1 MKQNYFMGL
10 IACAALTMTGC
21 SNDEINAPQQSQGN
35 NAIEF
40 STYLGRNAQ
49 GSRGTETNDA
59 SIKSENGGFGVLAYY
74 TEQKNFADA
83 NNNKPNFMWNQKVT
97 YNGTNWEYTPVKY
110 WPTKVGDKV
119 SFFAYA
125 PYVEGG
131 DANGIV
137 LSKNNATG
145 APTATITLPDD
156 ASKTI
161 DFVAAVQMNKT
172 YNDSAKANNNV
183 SFTLLHE
190 MTRVK
195 VQAKLDKSVYDTSSD
210 PKHKTF
216 VVIKNV
222 TFNNKGQFYK
232 SGTYTFSTDDKK
244 RGTWTTTNNATANA
258 STYTLDLNGVLNT
271 KTITAATATDAAAT
285 GASANSNYK
294 TGVKGLKL
302 VDTTAKDLFKNSE
315 YLFLIP
321 VSANNGDGLTDGK
334 ATATIEYDIVTED
347 SNLVKGYS
355 CTSAT
360 KTVLLPA
367 GTLKQGI
374 SYNYIFT
381 IKLDEIVLN
390 ATVNDWDAASNSN
403 IDVPYTP
410 DDATK
415 QN

>member
-49 GSRGTETNDA
+49 GSRGTETSTT
-59 SIKSENGGFGVLAYY
+59 SIQTSGFGVLAYY
-74 TEQKNFADA
+74 TEQDNFADT
-83 NNNKPNFMWNQKVT
+83 NKPNFMWNQKVT
-97 YNGTNWEYTPVKY
+97 YSNSAWSYTPVKY
-110 WPTKVGDKV
+110 WPTKVKDKV

-125 PYVEGG
+125 PYVADGN
-131 DANGIV
+131 ANNIV
-137 LSKNNATG
+137 LSGKSAIGT
-145 APTATITLPDD
+145 PTATITLPDD
-156 ASKTI
+156 PSQTI

-183 SFTLLHE
+183 RFTLLHE

-195 VQAKLDKSVYDTSSD
+195 VQAKLDKSVYSDTD
-210 PKHKTF
+210 DKHKTF

-222 TFNNKGQFYK
+222 TFNDKGQFYK
-232 SGTYTFSTDDKK
+232 SGKYTFSTTDGE
-244 RGTWTTTNNATANA
+244 RGTWTTTANA
-258 STYTLDLNGVLNT
+258 STSTYTLDLNGVLNT
-271 KTITAATATDAAAT
+271 KLITVD
-285 GASANSNYK
+285 GAKGENHHSGNYEE
-294 TGVKGLKL
+294 GVNGVRL
-302 VDTTAKDLFKNSE
+302 VDDTAKDLFKDSE

-347 SNLVKGYS
+347 SKLVAGYS

-390 ATVNDWDAASNSN
+390 ATVKDWDAASNSN
-403 IDVPYTP
+403 INVPYSP

-415 QN
+415 KN

>member
-49 GSRGTETNDA
+49 GSRGTETSTT
-59 SIKSENGGFGVLAYY
+59 SIQTSGFGVLAYY
-74 TEQKNFADA
+74 TEKTDFAEA
-83 NNNKPNFMWNQKVT
+83 NKPNFMWNQKVT
-97 YNGTNWEYTPVKY
+97 YDKTNTNWEYTPIKY

-125 PYVEGG
+125 PYVE
-131 DANGIV
+131 NGKNTVIE
-137 LSKNNATG
+137 LSGKSTTG
-145 APTATITLPDD
+145 TPTATITLPDNP
-156 ASKTI
+156 SQTI

-172 YNDSAKANNNV
+172 HDKGTNV
-183 SFTLLHE
+183 SFKLLHE

-195 VQAKLDKSVYDTSSD
+195 VQAKLDKSVYSDTD
-210 PKHKTF
+210 DKYKTF

-222 TFNNKGQFYK
+222 TFNDKGQFYK
-232 SGTYTFSTDDKK
+232 SGKYTFSTTDGE
-244 RGTWTTTNNATANA
+244 RGTWTTTANA

-271 KTITAATATDAAAT
+271 ELIKAN
-285 GASANSNYK
+285 GAKGANHSGDYK
-294 TGVKGLKL
+294 TGVQGLKL
-302 VDTTAKDLFKNSE
+302 VDNTAKDLFKNSE

-321 VSANNGDGLTDGK
+321 VSANNENGLTEGN

-347 SNLVKGYS
+347 SNLVAGYS

-390 ATVNDWDAASNSN
+390 ATVNEWDETASSN
-403 IDVPYTP
+403 DGIDIPYSP

-415 QN
+415 KN

>member
-1 MKQNYFMGL
+1 MKQNYFIGL

-49 GSRGTETNDA
+49 GSRGTETSTT
-59 SIKSENGGFGVLAYY
+59 SIQTSGFGVLAYY
-74 TEQKNFADA
+74 TGQTDFA
-83 NNNKPNFMWNQKVT
+83 NTNKPNFMWNQQVT
-97 YNGTNWEYTPVKY
+97 YDKTNKNWEYTPVKY
-110 WPTKVGDKV
+110 WPTKVSDKV

-125 PYVEGG
+125 PYVAG
-131 DANGIV
+131 DNAKGIV
-137 LSKNNATG
+137 LSGNSVAG

-156 ASKTI
+156 PSETI

-172 YNDSAKANNNV
+172 HDNSASAKNNV
-183 SFTLLHE
+183 SFNLKHE

-195 VQAKLDKSVYDTSSD
+195 VQAKLDKSVYSDTD
-210 PKHKTF
+210 NKHKTF

-222 TFNNKGQFYK
+222 TFNDKGQFYK
-232 SGTYTFSTDDKK
+232 SGKYTFSTTDGE
-244 RGTWTTTNNATANA
+244 RGTWTPTANA

-271 KTITAATATDAAAT
+271 ELIKVDDAKVENHHS
-285 GASANSNYK
+285 GNYEE
-294 TGVKGLKL
+294 GVNGVRL
-302 VDTTAKDLFKNSE
+302 VDDTAKDLFKGSE

-321 VSANNGDGLTDGK
+321 VSANNGNGLTDGN

-347 SNLVKGYS
+347 SNLVAGYS

-390 ATVNDWDAASNSN
+390 ATVNEWDTASDSN
-403 IDVPYTP
+403 IDVPYSP

>member
-10 IACAALTMTGC
+10 IACAALTMTSC

-49 GSRGTETNDA
+49 GSRGTETSTT
-59 SIKSENGGFGVLAYY
+59 SIQNSGFGVLAYY
-74 TEQKNFADA
+74 TENANFSADT
-83 NNNKPNFMWNQKVT
+83 NKPNFMWNQKIT
-97 YNGTNWEYTPVKY
+97 YSNSAWSYTPVKY

-137 LSKNNATG
+137 LSKNNVTG
-145 APTATITLPDD
+145 APTATITLPEDP
-156 ASKTI
+156 AQTI

-172 YNDSAKANNNV
+172 HKNSTNV
-183 SFTLLHE
+183 SFKLLHE

-195 VQAKLDKSVYDTSSD
+195 IQAKLDKSVYDASD

-222 TFNNKGQFYK
+222 TFNDKGQFYK
-232 SGTYTFSTDDKK
+232 SGKYTFSTNDSI
-244 RGTWTTTNNATANA
+244 RGTWTPTANTTA
-258 STYTLDLNGVLNT
+258 YSLDLNKVM
-271 KTITAATATDAAAT
+271 KKETIKVT
-285 GASANSNYK
+285 SA
-294 TGVKGLKL
+294 KGKSGSGDYQKGEDGIKL
-302 VDTTAKDLFKNSE
+302 VNTDPVPLFKDDQ

-321 VSANNGDGLTDGK
+321 VASLTDGK

-347 SNLVKGYS
+347 SKLAVGYS
-355 CTSAT
+355 CTNAT

-390 ATVNDWDAASNSN
+390 AEVKGWDETASDSN
-403 IDVPYTP
+403 INVPYSP

>member
-1 MKQNYFMGL
+1 MKQNYFIGL

-49 GSRGTETNDA
+49 GSRGTETDSN
-59 SIKSENGGFGVLAYY
+59 SIKNSGFGVLAYY
-74 TEQKNFADA
+74 TEQTDFADT
-83 NNNKPNFMWNQKVT
+83 NKPNFMWNQKVT
-97 YNGTNWEYTPVKY
+97 HNGTNWEYTPVKY
-110 WPTKVGDKV
+110 WPTKVKDKV

-125 PYVEGG
+125 PYVENGN
-131 DANGIV
+131 ANGIV
-137 LSKNNATG
+137 LSGNSETG

-156 ASKTI
+156 PSKTI

-172 YNDSAKANNNV
+172 HDNSESANNDV
-183 SFTLLHE
+183 SFILKHE

-195 VQAKLDKSVYDTSSD
+195 VQAKLDKSVYSD
-210 PKHKTF
+210 DAKHKTF
-216 VVIKNV
+216 VVIKKV
-222 TFNNKGQFYK
+222 KFNDKGQFYK
-232 SGTYTFSTDDKK
+232 SGKYTFSTTNKE
-244 RGTWTTTNNATANA
+244 RGTWATTANATA
-258 STYTLDLNGVLNT
+258 YTLDLNGVLNT
-271 KTITAATATDAAAT
+271 ELIKADGAKKKTDS
-285 GASANSNYK
+285 GDYM
-294 TGVKGLKL
+294 TGVNGLKL
-302 VDTTAKDLFKNSE
+302 VDTTAKDLFKNNE

-321 VSANNGDGLTDGK
+321 VSANNEDGLTDGK

-347 SNLVKGYS
+347 SKLAAGYS

-381 IKLDEIVLN
+381 IKLDEIVLD
-390 ATVNDWDAASNSN
+390 ATVNDWDKASDSK
-403 IDVPYTP
+403 IDVPYSP

>member
-21 SNDEINAPQQSQGN
+21 SNDEINVPQQSQGN

-40 STYLGRNAQ
+40 STYIGRNAQ
-49 GSRGTETNDA
+49 GSRSTETNTD
-59 SIKSENGGFGVLAYY
+59 SIKKSGFGVLAYY
-74 TEQKNFADA
+74 TEQKNFG

-97 YNGTNWEYTPVKY
+97 YSNSAWSYTPVKY

-125 PYVEGG
+125 PYVANGN
-131 DANGIV
+131 ANGIV
-137 LSKNNATG
+137 LSKNDETG

-156 ASKTI
+156 PSKTI

-172 YNDSAKANNNV
+172 HDNRATANNNV

-195 VQAKLDKSVYDTSSD
+195 VQAKLDKSVYSDTD
-210 PKHKTF
+210 DKYKTF

-222 TFNNKGQFYK
+222 TFNDKGQFYK
-232 SGTYTFSTDDKK
+232 SGKYTFSTTDGE
-244 RGTWTTTNNATANA
+244 RGIWTPTANA
-258 STYTLDLNGVLNT
+258 STYTLDLNGVLNKT
-271 KTITAATATDAAAT
+271 KITAKGANGATTS
-285 GASANSNYK
+285 GNYQA
-294 TGVKGLKL
+294 GVDGIKL
-302 VDTTAKDLFKNSE
+302 TKKDKPEDLFKTND
-315 YLFLIP
+315 YLYLIP
-321 VSANNGDGLTDGK
+321 VSVNNGNGLTDGK

-347 SNLVKGYS
+347 SKLVAGYS

-360 KTVLLPA
+360 KTVLLPE

-390 ATVNDWDAASNSN
+390 ATVNEWDKPSDSN
-403 IDVPYTP
+403 INIPYSP

-415 QN
+415 KN

>member
-1 MKQNYFMGL
+1 MKQNYFIGL

-59 SIKSENGGFGVLAYY
+59 SIKSENAGFGVLAYY
-74 TEQKNFADA
+74 TKQDDFNIKNHT
-83 NNNKPNFMWNQKVT
+83 PNFMWNQQVT
-97 YNGTNWEYTPVKY
+97 YSNSAWSYAPVKY

-125 PYVEGG
+125 PYVAGG
-131 DANGIV
+131 SANGIV
-137 LSKNNATG
+137 LSGNSATG

-156 ASKTI
+156 PSQTI

-172 YNDSAKANNNV
+172 HDNSDNANNNV

-195 VQAKLDKSVYDTSSD
+195 VQAKLDKSVYDASD

-232 SGTYTFSTDDKK
+232 SGIYTFSKTDGE
-244 RGTWTTTNNATANA
+244 RGTWTTTDNATAY
-258 STYTLDLNGVLNT
+258 SLDLNKVM
-271 KTITAATATDAAAT
+271 KKETIKVT
-285 GASANSNYK
+285 SA
-294 TGVKGLKL
+294 KGKSGSGDYQKGEDGIKL
-302 VDTTAKDLFKNSE
+302 VNTDTVSLFKDDQ

-321 VSANNGDGLTDGK
+321 VASLTDGK

-347 SNLVKGYS
+347 SKLAVGYS
-355 CTSAT
+355 CTNAT

-390 ATVNDWDAASNSN
+390 AEVKRWDETASDSN
-403 IDVPYTP
+403 INVPYSP

>member
-49 GSRGTETNDA
+49 GSRGTETNTD
-59 SIKSENGGFGVLAYY
+59 SIKANGFGVLAYY
-74 TEQKNFADA
+74 TEQTDFA
-83 NNNKPNFMWNQKVT
+83 NTNKPNFMWNQKVT
-97 YNGTNWEYTPVKY
+97 HNGTNWEYTPVKY
-110 WPTKVGDKV
+110 WPTKGGDKV

-125 PYVEGG
+125 PYVAG
-131 DANGIV
+131 DNNKGIV
-137 LSKNNATG
+137 LSGNSVAG
-145 APTATITLPDD
+145 APTATITLPENS
-156 ASKTI
+156 SKTI

-172 YNDSAKANNNV
+172 HDNRENANNNV

-195 VQAKLDKSVYDTSSD
+195 VQAKLDKLVYDASD
-210 PKHKTF
+210 PKHRTF

-222 TFNNKGQFYK
+222 TFNDKGQFYK
-232 SGTYTFSTDDKK
+232 SGKYTFSTTDGE
-244 RGTWTTTNNATANA
+244 RGTWTPTPNA

-271 KTITAATATDAAAT
+271 ELIKVDDAKVENHHS
-285 GASANSNYK
+285 GNYEE
-294 TGVKGLKL
+294 GVNGVRL
-302 VDTTAKDLFKNSE
+302 VDDTAKDLFKGSE

-321 VSANNGDGLTDGK
+321 VSANNGNGLTDGN
-334 ATATIEYDIVTED
+334 ATATIKYDIVTED
-347 SNLVKGYS
+347 SKLVAGYS

-360 KTVLLPA
+360 KTVLLPK

-390 ATVNDWDAASNSN
+390 ATVNDWDADSNSD

-410 DDATK
+410 DDAT
-415 QN
+415 NPGA

>member
-10 IACAALTMTGC
+10 IACAALTMTDC

-49 GSRGTETNDA
+49 GSRGTETNTT
-59 SIKSENGGFGVLAYY
+59 SIKTKGFGVLAYY
-74 TEQKNFADA
+74 TEQANFADT
-83 NNNKPNFMWNQKVT
+83 NKPNFMWNQQVT
-97 YNGTNWEYTPVKY
+97 YDKTNTNWEYTPVKY

-125 PYVEGG
+125 PYVAGG
-131 DANGIV
+131 NANGIV
-137 LSKNNATG
+137 LSKNNVTG

-156 ASKTI
+156 PSQTI

-172 YNDSAKANNNV
+172 HDNSATANNNV
-183 SFTLLHE
+183 SFTLKHE

-195 VQAKLDKSVYDTSSD
+195 VQAKLDKSVYSDTD
-210 PKHKTF
+210 AKHKTF

-222 TFNNKGQFYK
+222 TFNDKGQFYK
-232 SGTYTFSTDDKK
+232 SGKYTFSTTDGE
-244 RGTWTTTNNATANA
+244 RGTWTPATNA

-271 KTITAATATDAAAT
+271 ELIQAD
-285 GASANSNYK
+285 GAKGETHSGNYK
-294 TGVKGLKL
+294 TGVQGLKL
-302 VDTTAKDLFKNSE
+302 VDDTAKDLFKDSE

-321 VSANNGDGLTDGK
+321 VSANNGDGLTEGK

-347 SNLVKGYS
+347 SKLAAGYS

-360 KTVLLPA
+360 KTVKLPA
-367 GTLKQGI
+367 GTLLQGK
-374 SYNYIFT
+374 SYNYTFI
-381 IKLDEIVLN
+381 INLDEIVLD
-390 ATVNDWDAASNSN
+390 ATVEKWDETASNSN
-403 IDVPYTP
+403 INVPYTP

-415 QN
+415 

>member
-10 IACAALTMTGC
+10 IACAALTVTGC

-49 GSRGTETNDA
+49 GSRGTETSNT
-59 SIKSENGGFGVLAYY
+59 SIQTSGFGVLAYY
-74 TEQKNFADA
+74 TEQADFANADKP
-83 NNNKPNFMWNQKVT
+83 KPNFMWNQKVT
-97 YNGTNWEYTPVKY
+97 YSNSAWSYTPVKY

-156 ASKTI
+156 PSKTI

-172 YNDSAKANNNV
+172 HNNSVTANNNV

-195 VQAKLDKSVYDTSSD
+195 VQAKLDKSVYDASD
-210 PKHKTF
+210 AKHKTF

-222 TFNNKGQFYK
+222 TFNDKGQFYK
-232 SGTYTFSTDDKK
+232 SGKYTFSIKDGE
-244 RGTWTTTNNATANA
+244 RGTWATTDNATAY
-258 STYTLDLNGVLNT
+258 SLDLNKVM
-271 KTITAATATDAAAT
+271 KKDTIKVT
-285 GASANSNYK
+285 GAKDKSGSGDYK
-294 TGVKGLKL
+294 KGEAGIKL
-302 VDTTAKDLFKNSE
+302 VNTDPVSLFKDDQ

-321 VSANNGDGLTDGK
+321 VANLTDGE

-347 SNLVKGYS
+347 SKLAVGYS
-355 CTSAT
+355 CTNAI
-360 KTVLLPA
+360 KTVKLPA

-390 ATVNDWDAASNSN
+390 AEVKGWDETASDSN
-403 IDVPYTP
+403 INVPYSP

>member
-1 MKQNYFMGL
+1 MKQNYFIGL

-49 GSRGTETNDA
+49 GSRGTETSTT
-59 SIKSENGGFGVLAYY
+59 SIQNSGFGVLAYY
-74 TEQKNFADA
+74 TEKADFA
-83 NNNKPNFMWNQKVT
+83 NTNKPNFMWNQKVT
-97 YNGTNWEYTPVKY
+97 YDTTNTNWEYTPVKY

-125 PYVEGG
+125 PYVE
-131 DANGIV
+131 NGKNTVIE
-137 LSKNNATG
+137 LSGKSATG
-145 APTATITLPDD
+145 TPTATITLPDNP
-156 ASKTI
+156 SETI

-172 YNDSAKANNNV
+172 HDKGTNV
-183 SFTLLHE
+183 SFTLKHE

-195 VQAKLDKSVYDTSSD
+195 VQAKLDKSVYSDTD
-210 PKHKTF
+210 DKHKTF
-216 VVIKNV
+216 VVIKKV

-232 SGTYTFSTDDKK
+232 SGTYTFSTDDNK
-244 RGTWTTTNNATANA
+244 RGIWTPTPNA
-258 STYTLDLNGVLNT
+258 STYTLDLNGVLNKT
-271 KTITAATATDAAAT
+271 KITANDAKGATTSGD
-285 GASANSNYK
+285 YK
-294 TGVKGLKL
+294 TGVDGIKL
-302 VDTTAKDLFKNSE
+302 TKKDKPEDLFKTND
-315 YLFLIP
+315 YLYLIP
-321 VSANNGDGLTDGK
+321 VSADNGDGLTDGK

-347 SNLVKGYS
+347 SKLVAGYS

-390 ATVNDWDAASNSN
+390 ATVNDWDTATNSDSDIN
-403 IDVPYTP
+403 VPYSP

-415 QN
+415 

>member
-1 MKQNYFMGL
+1 MKQNYFIGL

-21 SNDEINAPQQSQGN
+21 SNEEINAPQQSQGN

-59 SIKSENGGFGVLAYY
+59 SIKSENCGFGVLAYY
-74 TEQKNFADA
+74 TKKTDFANADKP
-83 NNNKPNFMWNQKVT
+83 KPNFMWNQKVT
-97 YNGTNWEYTPVKY
+97 HNGTNWEYTPVKY

-137 LSKNNATG
+137 LSGNSVAGT
-145 APTATITLPDD
+145 PTATITLPDD
-156 ASKTI
+156 PSETI

-172 YNDSAKANNNV
+172 HDKGTNV
-183 SFTLLHE
+183 SFTLKHE

-195 VQAKLDKSVYDTSSD
+195 VQAKLDKSVYSDTD
-210 PKHKTF
+210 DKHKTF
-216 VVIKNV
+216 VVIKKV
-222 TFNNKGQFYK
+222 TFNDKGQFYK
-232 SGTYTFSTDDKK
+232 SGKYTFSTNDSI
-244 RGTWTTTNNATANA
+244 RGTWTPTANA

-271 KTITAATATDAAAT
+271 ELIKVY
-285 GASANSNYK
+285 GAKGENHHSGNYEE
-294 TGVKGLKL
+294 GVNGVRL
-302 VDTTAKDLFKNSE
+302 VDDTAKDLFKGSE

-321 VSANNGDGLTDGK
+321 VSANNGNGLTDGN

-347 SNLVKGYS
+347 SKLAAGYS

-360 KTVLLPA
+360 KTVLLPK

-390 ATVNDWDAASNSN
+390 AEVKDWDKADSDNGIN
-403 IDVPYTP
+403 VPYTP
-410 DDATK
+410 DDATVK
-415 QN
+415 TNPGA

>member
-1 MKQNYFMGL
+1 MKQNYFIGL

-21 SNDEINAPQQSQGN
+21 SNEEINAPQQSQGN

-59 SIKSENGGFGVLAYY
+59 SIKKNEKNGGFGVLAYY
-74 TEQKNFADA
+74 TKQDDFNITKHT
-83 NNNKPNFMWNQKVT
+83 PNFMWNQQVT
-97 YNGTNWEYTPVKY
+97 YKGTNWEYTPVKY

-125 PYVEGG
+125 PYA
-131 DANGIV
+131 ANGNDKGIV
-137 LSKNNATG
+137 LSSNSETG

-156 ASKTI
+156 PSQTI

-172 YNDSAKANNNV
+172 HDKGTNV

-195 VQAKLDKSVYDTSSD
+195 IQAKLDKSVYSDTD
-210 PKHKTF
+210 DKHKTF
-216 VVIKNV
+216 VVIKDV
-222 TFNNKGQFYK
+222 KFNNKGQFYK
-232 SGTYTFSTDDKK
+232 SGTYTFSTDDKE
-244 RGTWTTTNNATANA
+244 RGKWTTTNNATANA

-347 SNLVKGYS
+347 SKLVAGYS

-390 ATVNDWDAASNSN
+390 ATVNEWDTASDSN
-403 IDVPYTP
+403 IDVPYSP

>member
-1 MKQNYFMGL
+1 MKQNYFIGL

-21 SNDEINAPQQSQGN
+21 SNEEINAPQQSQGN

-59 SIKSENGGFGVLAYY
+59 SIKKSGFGVLAYY
-74 TEQKNFADA
+74 TEKADFTDT
-83 NNNKPNFMWNQKVT
+83 NKPNFMWNQKVT
-97 YNGTNWEYTPVKY
+97 FNGTNWEYTPIKY

-125 PYVEGG
+125 PYAAG
-131 DANGIV
+131 DNKKGIV
-137 LSKNNATG
+137 LSANNVTG
-145 APTATITLPDD
+145 TPTATITLPDNPAD
-156 ASKTI
+156 AI

-172 YNDSAKANNNV
+172 HDNSESAKNNV
-183 SFTLLHE
+183 SFILKHE

-195 VQAKLDKSVYDTSSD
+195 VQAKLDKSVYSDTD
-210 PKHKTF
+210 AKHKTF

-222 TFNNKGQFYK
+222 KFNDKGQFYK
-232 SGTYTFSTDDKK
+232 SGKYTFSTDDSK
-244 RGTWTTTNNATANA
+244 RGTWATTANA

-271 KTITAATATDAAAT
+271 ELIKAEGAKKETDS
-285 GASANSNYK
+285 GDYK
-294 TGVKGLKL
+294 TGVQGLKL

-347 SNLVKGYS
+347 SKLVAGYS

-360 KTVLLPA
+360 KTVKLPA
-367 GTLKQGI
+367 GTLQQGK
-374 SYNYIFT
+374 SYNYTFI
-381 IKLDEIVLN
+381 INLDEIVLD
-390 ATVNDWDAASNSN
+390 ATVEKWDETASDSN
-403 IDVPYTP
+403 INVPYTP

>member
-1 MKQNYFMGL
+1 MKQNYFIGL

-59 SIKSENGGFGVLAYY
+59 SIKNEENGGFGVLAYY
-74 TEQKNFADA
+74 TEQTNFA
-83 NNNKPNFMWNQKVT
+83 NSNKPNFMWNQKVT
-97 YNGTNWEYTPVKY
+97 HNGTNWEYTPVKY

-125 PYVEGG
+125 PYVE
-131 DANGIV
+131 NGKNTVIE
-137 LSKNNATG
+137 LSGKSATG
-145 APTATITLPDD
+145 TPTATITLPDD
-156 ASKTI
+156 PSQTI

-172 YNDSAKANNNV
+172 HDNSATANNNV
-183 SFTLLHE
+183 SFTLKHE

-195 VQAKLDKSVYDTSSD
+195 VQAKLDKLVYKDSD

-222 TFNNKGQFYK
+222 TFNNNGQFYK
-232 SGTYTFSTDDKK
+232 SGIYTFSTDDSK
-244 RGTWTTTNNATANA
+244 RGTWAAPTTNDL
-258 STYTLDLNGVLNT
+258 TYTLNLNGVLNT
-271 KTITAATATDAAAT
+271 ELIKVDDAK
-285 GASANSNYK
+285 GENHHSGNYEE
-294 TGVKGLKL
+294 GVNGVRL
-302 VDTTAKDLFKNSE
+302 VDDTAKDLFKGSE

-347 SNLVKGYS
+347 SKLFAGYS

-360 KTVLLPA
+360 KTVLLPK

-390 ATVNDWDAASNSN
+390 ATVNEWDTTASDSN
-403 IDVPYTP
+403 INVPYTP

-415 QN
+415 

>member
-49 GSRGTETNDA
+49 GSRGTETKDA
-59 SIKSENGGFGVLAYY
+59 SIKTNGFGVLAYY
-74 TEQKNFADA
+74 TEQTDFADT
-83 NNNKPNFMWNQKVT
+83 NKPNFMWNQKVT
-97 YNGTNWEYTPVKY
+97 HNGTNWEYTPIKY
-110 WPTKVGDKV
+110 WPTKVKDKV

-137 LSKNNATG
+137 LSGNSATG

-156 ASKTI
+156 PSQTI

-172 YNDSAKANNNV
+172 HDKGTNV
-183 SFTLLHE
+183 SFKLLHE

-195 VQAKLDKSVYDTSSD
+195 VQAKLDKSVYSDTND
-210 PKHKTF
+210 TLKTF

-222 TFNNKGQFYK
+222 KFNDNGQFYK
-232 SGTYTFSTDDKK
+232 SGKYTFSTDDSK
-244 RGTWTTTNNATANA
+244 RGKWTPTANA
-258 STYTLDLNGVLNT
+258 STYTLDLNGVLNKT
-271 KTITAATATDAAAT
+271 KITAKGANGATTS
-285 GASANSNYK
+285 GNYQA
-294 TGVKGLKL
+294 GVDGIKL
-302 VDTTAKDLFKNSE
+302 TKKDKPEDLFKTND

-321 VSANNGDGLTDGK
+321 VSANNEDGLTDGK

-347 SNLVKGYS
+347 SKLLAGYS

-360 KTVLLPA
+360 KTVLLPS

-390 ATVNDWDAASNSN
+390 ATVNEWDKPSDSN
-403 IDVPYTP
+403 INVPYSP

-415 QN
+415 KN

>member
-59 SIKSENGGFGVLAYY
+59 SIKNEENGGFGVLAYY
-74 TEQKNFADA
+74 TEQTNFA
-83 NNNKPNFMWNQKVT
+83 NSNKPNFMWNQIVT
-97 YNGTNWEYTPVKY
+97 HNGTNWEYTPVKY

-125 PYVEGG
+125 PYVENGN
-131 DANGIV
+131 DKGIV
-137 LSKNNATG
+137 LSGNSVAG

-156 ASKTI
+156 PSKTI

-172 YNDSAKANNNV
+172 HDNSANV
-183 SFTLLHE
+183 SFTLKHE

-195 VQAKLDKSVYDTSSD
+195 VQAKLDKSVYSDTD
-210 PKHKTF
+210 AKHKTF

-222 TFNNKGQFYK
+222 KFNDKGQFYK
-232 SGTYTFSTDDKK
+232 EGKYTFSTKDGE
-244 RGTWTTTNNATANA
+244 RGTWSPTANA

-271 KTITAATATDAAAT
+271 KLIKAE
-285 GASANSNYK
+285 GAKGETHSGDYK
-294 TGVKGLKL
+294 TGVQGLKL
-302 VDTTAKDLFKNSE
+302 VDATPKDLFKNNE

-347 SNLVKGYS
+347 SKLAVGYS
-355 CTSAT
+355 CTNAI

-367 GTLKQGI
+367 GTLQQGK
-374 SYNYIFT
+374 SYNYTFI
-381 IKLDEIVLN
+381 INLDEIVLD
-390 ATVNDWDAASNSN
+390 ATVEQWDETASGNDIN
-403 IDVPYTP
+403 VPYTP
-410 DDATK
+410 DDATATT
-415 QN
+415 NPGA

>member
-10 IACAALTMTGC
+10 IACAAITMTGC

-59 SIKSENGGFGVLAYY
+59 SIKNEENGGFGVLAYY
-74 TEQKNFADA
+74 TEQTNFA
-83 NNNKPNFMWNQKVT
+83 NSNKPNFMWNQKVT
-97 YNGTNWEYTPVKY
+97 HNGTNWEYTPVKY

-125 PYVEGG
+125 PYVE
-131 DANGIV
+131 NGKNTVIE
-137 LSKNNATG
+137 LSGKSATG
-145 APTATITLPDD
+145 TPTATITLPDD
-156 ASKTI
+156 PSQTI

-172 YNDSAKANNNV
+172 HDKGTNV
-183 SFTLLHE
+183 SFTLKHE

-195 VQAKLDKSVYDTSSD
+195 VQAKLDKSVYDASD

-232 SGTYTFSTDDKK
+232 SGIYTFSTDDSK
-244 RGTWTTTNNATANA
+244 RGTWAAPETNDL
-258 STYTLDLNGVLNT
+258 TYTLNLNGVLNKT
-271 KTITAATATDAAAT
+271 KITAN
-285 GASANSNYK
+285 SAVSGDYK
-294 TGVKGLKL
+294 TGVDGIKL
-302 VDTTAKDLFKNSE
+302 TKKDTPENLFKTNE
-315 YLFLIP
+315 YLYLIP
-321 VSANNGDGLTDGK
+321 VSADNENGLTDGK

-360 KTVLLPA
+360 KTVLLPE

-390 ATVNDWDAASNSN
+390 AEVKGWDEPASDSN
-403 IDVPYTP
+403 INVPYSP

-415 QN
+415 QNKTESKTQQ

>member
-1 MKQNYFMGL
+1 MKQNYFIGL

-49 GSRGTETNDA
+49 GSRGTETSNT
-59 SIKSENGGFGVLAYY
+59 SIKTSGFGVLAYY
-74 TEQKNFADA
+74 TEKTDFA
-83 NNNKPNFMWNQKVT
+83 NTNKPNFMWNQQVT
-97 YNGTNWEYTPVKY
+97 YNDTDTNWEYTPIKY

-137 LSKNNATG
+137 LSGNSVAG

-156 ASKTI
+156 PSQTI

-172 YNDSAKANNNV
+172 HDNSASANNNV
-183 SFTLLHE
+183 SFTLKHE

-195 VQAKLDKSVYDTSSD
+195 VQAKLDKSVYSDTD
-210 PKHKTF
+210 AKHKTF

-222 TFNNKGQFYK
+222 KFNDKGQFYK
-232 SGTYTFSTDDKK
+232 SGKYTFSTDDSK
-244 RGTWTTTNNATANA
+244 RGIWTTTNATAY
-258 STYTLDLNGVLNT
+258 SLDLNKVM
-271 KTITAATATDAAAT
+271 KKETIKVT
-285 GASANSNYK
+285 GA
-294 TGVKGLKL
+294 KGKSGSGDYQKGEDGIKL
-302 VDTTAKDLFKNSE
+302 VNTDTVSLFKDNQ

-321 VSANNGDGLTDGK
+321 VANLTDGK

-347 SNLVKGYS
+347 SKLAVGYS
-355 CTSAT
+355 CTNAI

-390 ATVNDWDAASNSN
+390 ATVNDWDKASSN
-403 IDVPYTP
+403 IDVPYSP

>member
-1 MKQNYFMGL
+1 MNMKQNYFMGL
-10 IACAALTMTGC
+10 IACAALTVTGC

-49 GSRGTETNDA
+49 GSRGTVTDDA

-74 TEQKNFADA
+74 TKQDDFNITDYT
-83 NNNKPNFMWNQKVT
+83 PNFMWNQKVT
-97 YNGTNWEYTPVKY
+97 YSNSAWSYTPVKY

-125 PYVEGG
+125 PYVAGG

-137 LSKNNATG
+137 LSGNSVTG
-145 APTATITLPDD
+145 APTATITLPEDP
-156 ASKTI
+156 SQTI

-172 YNDSAKANNNV
+172 HDNSATANNDV
-183 SFTLLHE
+183 SFTLKHE

-195 VQAKLDKSVYDTSSD
+195 VQAKLDKSVYSDTD
-210 PKHKTF
+210 DKHKTF
-216 VVIKNV
+216 VVIKKV
-222 TFNNKGQFYK
+222 TFNDKGQFYK
-232 SGTYTFSTDDKK
+232 SGKYTFSKK
-244 RGTWTTTNNATANA
+244 DGERGTWAPTANA
-258 STYTLDLNGVLNT
+258 STYTLDLNGVLNKT
-271 KTITAATATDAAAT
+271 KITAN
-285 GASANSNYK
+285 GAKGETVSGDYK
-294 TGVKGLKL
+294 TGVDGIKL
-302 VDTTAKDLFKNSE
+302 TKKDTPENLFNTNE
-315 YLFLIP
+315 YVYLIP
-321 VSANNGDGLTDGK
+321 VSADNGDGLTDGK

-347 SNLVKGYS
+347 SKLAAGYS
-355 CTSAT
+355 CSSAT

-390 ATVNDWDAASNSN
+390 AEVNGWDKADSDSE
-403 IDVPYTP
+403 IKVPYTP
-410 DDATK
+410 DDVTVKTNPGA
-415 QN
+415 